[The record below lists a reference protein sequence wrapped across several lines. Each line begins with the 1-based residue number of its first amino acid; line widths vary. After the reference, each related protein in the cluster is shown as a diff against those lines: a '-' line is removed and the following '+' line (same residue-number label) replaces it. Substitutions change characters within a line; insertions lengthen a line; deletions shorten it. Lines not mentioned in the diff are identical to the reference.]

1 MKLLSRC
8 PHCHQTENIG
18 AGTDTQS
25 AHTCQSCGLN
35 YVPQRH
41 LFVADEVTN
50 VTIAVR
56 DEPAPP
62 VPRPK
67 AARAPRPPATARQRW
82 AWGLACLGL
91 ALLLASQVALNQ
103 RDLWAAQ
110 WPPLRPVLSGL
121 CRLLACRIAAPEL
134 IESVNVVSSGFD
146 QQEGGEFVFSLHL
159 QHDKPHEVATPAV
172 ELTLTD
178 AQERAVIRKVL
189 IPDHLGLNHTLPTG
203 PGVTTEIRLTLDPE
217 LQSHV
222 HGFRVELFYP

>member
-8 PHCHQTENIG
+8 PHCHQTETIG

-25 AHTCQSCGLN
+25 SHDCPSCGQP

-41 LFVADEVTN
+41 LFVADELTDVA
-50 VTIAVR
+50 VAVR
-56 DEPAPP
+56 DEPAPKP
-62 VPRPK
+62 SHPRLQRV
-67 AARAPRPPATARQRW
+67 ARPPASARQRLAW
-82 AWGLACLGL
+82 ASL
-91 ALLLASQVALNQ
+91 ALMLTLALVGQIAVHR

-110 WPPLRPVLSGL
+110 WPALRPVLSSL
-121 CRLLACRIAAPEL
+121 CHLSGCRISPPESIAAV
-134 IESVNVVSSGFD
+134 SVVSSGFD
-146 QQEGGEFVFSLHL
+146 QQEDGEFVFSLHL
-159 QHDKPHEVATPAV
+159 QHDRPHALATPAV

-189 IPDHLGLNHTLPTG
+189 IPEQLGLNQALPAG
-203 PGVTTEIRLTLDPE
+203 SGVSTETRFALDPS